1 MSRRDSWTDISYLLL
16 IGGIACIALLVLVT
30 PVVIVLLTSL
40 TDSQTMSFPPK
51 GISLRWYEA
60 LFDSQQ
66 SSMIHAAAF
75 NSVTVAAI
83 SALAAVLLGASA
95 AIGLQSQRNSAVAK
109 GLQGFFLSPLVL
121 PGISFGLA
129 ALMFFTLVGFNPSM
143 SLMVIGHL
151 VMVVPF
157 VLRTTS
163 SSLMQMDYSLLESS
177 SILGASR
184 WYGFRR
190 VMLPLI
196 TPGIAAGAFMALMAS
211 MDNVPVSLFLADAD
225 TDMLPIRMW
234 GMMESTLDVRVA
246 AVSGVLI
253 LSVLLMMLLMERA
266 VGLTKRLQA

>member
-1 MSRRDSWTDISYLLL
+1 MSRRDSWADISYLLTMGAVAL
-16 IGGIACIALLVLVT
+16 IALLVLIA
-30 PVVIVLLTSL
+30 PVIIVLLSSL
-40 TDSQTMSFPPK
+40 TDSETMRFPPQ
-51 GISLRWYEA
+51 GLSLRWYEA
-60 LFDSQQ
+60 LFDPERSAV
-66 SSMIHAAAF
+66 IHASAL
-75 NSVTVAAI
+75 NSVVVAVIA
-83 SALAAVLLGASA
+83 ALLAVLLGASA
-95 AIGLQSQRNSAVAK
+95 AIGLQSQQHSKAAK
-109 GLQGFFLSPLVL
+109 GMLGFFLSPLVL

-129 ALMFFTLVGFNPSM
+129 ALMFFTLLGVNPSM
-143 SLMVIGHL
+143 SLMVVGHL

-163 SSLMQMDYSLLESS
+163 SSLMQMDYALLESS
-177 SILGASR
+177 AILGASR

-253 LSVLLMMLLMERA
+253 IAVLLMMLLMERA
-266 VGLTKRLQA
+266 VGLTKRLQG